1 MLSIEQTDGS
11 AIQERFQL
19 DFHVAPFVIEDAKP
33 GGIAVAALDD
43 HVGFLNALE
52 LKAHAQRG
60 MARALI
66 ERITFPF
73 EAAVA
78 KRKGV
83 FEHEI
88 SRLSIRARALGDWAV
103 GDAAQL

>member
-1 MLSIEQTDGS
+1 MLCIEQTDGS
-11 AIQERFQL
+11 AYQERFKL

-33 GGIAVAALDD
+33 GGIAVAAFDD

-60 MARALI
+60 MTRALI
-66 ERITFPF
+66 ERVTFPF

-88 SRLSIRARALGDWAV
+88 GRFGVRARALRDWAV